1 MQIDIIHLEL
11 QYIYIY
17 NMIVPQFVEDIV
29 PRLRMG
35 QFDTRLMSA
44 CYTLNHI
51 GCDFLYNAAKNHDRY
66 TISFINDMIWN
77 GQSFYDDKL
86 DSFPRKY
93 LQKPY
98 S

>member
-1 MQIDIIHLEL
+1 M
-11 QYIYIY
+11 
-17 NMIVPQFVEDIV
+17 
-29 PRLRMG
+29 
-35 QFDTRLMSA
+35 
-44 CYTLNHI
+44 NHI